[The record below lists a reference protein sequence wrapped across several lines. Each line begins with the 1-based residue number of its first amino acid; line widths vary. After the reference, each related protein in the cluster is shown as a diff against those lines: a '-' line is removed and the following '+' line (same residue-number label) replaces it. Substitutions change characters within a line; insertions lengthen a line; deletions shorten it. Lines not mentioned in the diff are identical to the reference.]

1 MLEKIKKK
9 FLKLNSKD
17 KCKKKR
23 TNKKKG
29 FTLVE
34 LIVVIAI
41 IAILA
46 GALTPSF
53 TGYISEAKKVKV
65 IDQAK
70 NVVTAYES
78 VTAKSPGKLDGSSKA
93 SVVANSTTLLEPEDV
108 DKISDVTVD
117 DCKKILDSENND
129 FELNSDGSFKGFVTV
144 ATE

>member
-1 MLEKIKKK
+1 MINIEKN
-9 FLKLNSKD
+9 LDPKLMTTKH
-17 KCKKKR
+17 
-23 TNKKKG
+23 NKKKSA
-29 FTLVE
+29 FTLIE

-46 GALTPSF
+46 AALTPSF
-53 TGYISEAKKVKV
+53 TGYINEAKKVAV
-65 IDQAK
+65 INQAK

-93 SVVANSTTLLEPEDV
+93 SVVANSTTLLEATDI
-108 DKISDVTVD
+108 DKLSDATVD

>member
-1 MLEKIKKK
+1 MKRFMNLINFKT
-9 FLKLNSKD
+9 KD
-17 KCKKKR
+17 KNKNKKKR

-78 VTAKSPGKLDGSSKA
+78 VTAKSPGKLDETSKA
-93 SVVANSTTLLEPEDV
+93 SVVASSTTLLESTDI
-108 DKISDVTVD
+108 DKLSDATVA
-117 DCKKILDSENND
+117 DCIKILDSENND